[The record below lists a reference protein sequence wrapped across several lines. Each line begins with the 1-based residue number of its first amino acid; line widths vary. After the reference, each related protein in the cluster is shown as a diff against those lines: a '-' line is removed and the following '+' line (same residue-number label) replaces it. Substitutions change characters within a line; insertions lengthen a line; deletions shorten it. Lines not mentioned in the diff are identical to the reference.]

1 MKVVIIAETRSGES
15 PKMNHMSIKYE
26 NPTIPPELDEQ
37 QSFSGQSSF
46 QERQLVK
53 SSMSDSVEELET
65 CM

>member
-1 MKVVIIAETRSGES
+1 
-15 PKMNHMSIKYE
+15 MNHMSIKYE
-26 NPTIPPELDEQ
+26 NETIPLELDEQ

-53 SSMSDSVEELET
+53 SSMSDSVKELET